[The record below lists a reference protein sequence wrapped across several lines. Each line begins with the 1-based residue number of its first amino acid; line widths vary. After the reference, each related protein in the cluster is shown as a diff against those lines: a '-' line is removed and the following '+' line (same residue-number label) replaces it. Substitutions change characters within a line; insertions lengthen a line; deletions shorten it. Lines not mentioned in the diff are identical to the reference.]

1 MVITMKL
8 KHVGWV
14 ALSGLFAVSLAGCA
28 AQNDQAAPT
37 GSEQAVVQTE
47 ENQGPA
53 AGQAAVDEQADA
65 ATAEQEAANPAE
77 LQIVDSGWFAA
88 DNGMVDFAVKVQ
100 NPNKTVEA
108 IDPVIEV
115 VGKDDSGNVIFDETI
130 ETPGVLPDSTYYY
143 SYVAGSTADSS
154 ANSTEVV
161 KPATVEFSITTPEGS
176 WEATDQKLADVY
188 VVQDGGAADTQFGAK
203 EFTGTVTASESL
215 DGATQSR
222 VDVVLLG
229 RQRQDRG
236 RLLQDRGHSARSG
249 RRLRHLRRGCSSVR
263 ELRRVRQPVARGG
276 RGIEAEWFTLD

>member
-1 MVITMKL
+1 MVMTMKFRTI
-8 KHVGWV
+8 GWV
-14 ALSGLFAVSLAGCA
+14 VLSGLFAVSLAGCA

-47 ENQGPA
+47 ETQGPA
-53 AGQAAVDEQADA
+53 AGQAAVDEQADAEADA

-188 VVQDGGAADTQFGAK
+188 AVQDGGATGTQFGAK

-222 VDVVLLG
+222 VDVVLLD
-229 RQRQDRG
+229 QDG
-236 RLLQDRGHSARSG
+236 KI
-249 RRLRHLRRGCSSVR
+249 
-263 ELRRVRQPVARGG
+263 EGG
-276 RGIEAEWFTLD
+276 YFKIVDTEPGQAADYDIYAVGAPQYASYAVYASPWPEEDAA